1 MTTKIFKEGE
11 VLTAADVNQ
20 FLVNDDEADTQTQAI
35 IDEANRMKAQLE
47 TLTASAPPSQ
57 PAGRLYRFDF
67 ADYDEVKHTSSSK
80 RDWTAIFPDT
90 MEIVYLAVDDRAS
103 IDSTTTRIEGNKV
116 MLPRIDNKI
125 ATASVYFRV
134 KEQNNAV

>member
-20 FLVNDDEADTQTQAI
+20 FLVNDDETDAQTQAI

-47 TLTASAPPSQ
+47 TLTASAPPTQ
-57 PAGRLYRFDF
+57 PAGRLYRFDL
-67 ADYDEVKHTSSSK
+67 ADYDEAKHTSSSK
-80 RDWTAIFPDT
+80 RDWTAIFPDSV
-90 MEIVYLAVDDRAS
+90 EIVYLAVQHTA
-103 IDSTTTRIEGNKV
+103 IDSTNTRIEGNKV
-116 MLPRIDNKI
+116 MLPRISGKI
-125 ATASVYFRV
+125 APTSVYFRI

>member
-11 VLTAADVNQ
+11 VLTAADVNAY
-20 FLVNDDEADTQTQAI
+20 LVNDDSTSTETQAI

-47 TLTASAPPSQ
+47 TLTVSAPPTQ

-67 ADYDEVKHTSSSK
+67 ADYDEAKHTSSSK
-80 RDWTAIFPDT
+80 RDWTAIFPDSV
-90 MEIVYLAVDDRAS
+90 EIVYLAVRHTA
-103 IDSTTTRIEGNKV
+103 IDSTNTRIEGNKV
-116 MLPRIDNKI
+116 MLPRISGKI
-125 ATASVYFRV
+125 APTSVYFRI

>member
-20 FLVNDDEADTQTQAI
+20 FLVNDDKTDAQTQAI

-47 TLTASAPPSQ
+47 TMTDSAVPTQ

-67 ADYDEVKHTSSSK
+67 TNYDEAKHTSSSK

-116 MLPRIDNKI
+116 MLPRISGKI
-125 ATASVYFRV
+125 APTSVYFRI

>member
-47 TLTASAPPSQ
+47 TLTASASPTQ

-67 ADYDEVKHTSSSK
+67 TDYDEAKHTSSSK
-80 RDWTAIFPDT
+80 RDWTAIFPDSV
-90 MEIVYLAVDDRAS
+90 EIVYLAVRHTA
-103 IDSTTTRIEGNKV
+103 IDSTNTRIEGNKV
-116 MLPRIDNKI
+116 MLPRISGKI
-125 ATASVYFRV
+125 APTSVYFRI

>member
-20 FLVNDDEADTQTQAI
+20 FLVNDDETDAQTQAI
-35 IDEANRMKAQLE
+35 IDEANRMKEQLQ
-47 TLTASAPPSQ
+47 TLTASAPPTQS
-57 PAGRLYRFDF
+57 AGRLYRFDF
-67 ADYDEVKHTSSSK
+67 TNYDEAKHTSSSK

-90 MEIVYLAVDDRAS
+90 MEIVYLAVDRLAT

-116 MLPRIDNKI
+116 ILPRINGKI
-125 ATASVYFRV
+125 APTSVYFRI

>member
-20 FLVNDDEADTQTQAI
+20 FLVNDDETDAQTQAI

-47 TLTASAPPSQ
+47 TLTASAPPTQ
-57 PAGRLYRFDF
+57 PAGRLYRFDLT
-67 ADYDEVKHTSSSK
+67 DYDEAKHTSSSK
-80 RDWTAIFPDT
+80 RDWTAIFPDSV
-90 MEIVYLAVDDRAS
+90 EIVYLAVQHTA
-103 IDSTTTRIEGNKV
+103 IDSTNTRIEGNKV
-116 MLPRIDNKI
+116 MLPRISGKI
-125 ATASVYFRV
+125 APTSVYFRI